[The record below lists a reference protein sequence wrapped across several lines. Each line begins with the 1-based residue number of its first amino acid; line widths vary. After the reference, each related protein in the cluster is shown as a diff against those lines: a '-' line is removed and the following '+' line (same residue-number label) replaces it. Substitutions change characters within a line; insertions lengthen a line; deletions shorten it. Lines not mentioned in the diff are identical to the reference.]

1 MPEADIKPVDTLPTL
16 EELKAAELPEAEL
29 KVRIEEERKGGS
41 IDHTRHQTLNT
52 QPFSPTH

>member
-29 KVRIEEERKGGS
+29 KVREKREER
-41 IDHTRHQTLNT
+41 R
-52 QPFSPTH
+52 

>member
-29 KVRIEEERKGGS
+29 KVRREEERERGAS
-41 IDHTRHQTLNT
+41 IDQSTRGTRL
-52 QPFSPTH
+52 